1 MEINVQTKTRGARI
15 KKSVGYEMK
24 HCKSGQKTKK
34 SHFLKFYFC
43 YAKWLR
49 SGCVPLHQ
57 KSKIS
62 N

>member
-1 MEINVQTKTRGARI
+1 MGINVQTKTRGAR

-24 HCKSGQKTKK
+24 HCKSGQKKI
-34 SHFLKFYFC
+34 HFLKFYFC

-57 KSKIS
+57 
-62 N
+62 